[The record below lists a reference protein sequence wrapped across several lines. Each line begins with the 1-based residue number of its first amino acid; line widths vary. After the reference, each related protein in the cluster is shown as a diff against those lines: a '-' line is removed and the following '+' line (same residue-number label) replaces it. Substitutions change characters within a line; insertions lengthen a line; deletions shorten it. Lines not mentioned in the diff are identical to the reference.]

1 MLCCFIR
8 LKSGVGG
15 LRFYQHLDN
24 SLVSLQLA
32 TGERFFH
39 DFSLVASRPLIKIV
53 TGRIFGSSPENPVSP
68 GRNSGLLRGVVVV
81 GEEVVLVRRR
91 EGDLAFP
98 EALENVASLLLE
110 LKG

>member
-1 MLCCFIR
+1 MI
-8 LKSGVGG
+8 
-15 LRFYQHLDN
+15 
-24 SLVSLQLA
+24 
-32 TGERFFH
+32 FFH
-39 DFSLVASRPLIKIV
+39 DFSLVAPRPEIKIV
-53 TGRIFGSSPENPVSP
+53 TGRIFGSSPENSVSP
-68 GRNSGLLRGVVVV
+68 GRNSGLLRGVVVI